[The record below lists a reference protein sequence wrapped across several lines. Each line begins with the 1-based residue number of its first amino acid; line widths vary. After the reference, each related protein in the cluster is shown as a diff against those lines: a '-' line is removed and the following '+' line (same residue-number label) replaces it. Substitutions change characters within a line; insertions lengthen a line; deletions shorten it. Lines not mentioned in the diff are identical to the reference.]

1 MSELKASVSCSPQCA
16 ETDNIKNTDDINPET
31 VQNTNTNIS
40 QVEEGSQN
48 DSDLLKGLLTDNFC
62 HVCEATLIHE
72 SQRMSHYEGKKHAQR
87 VRMYLNSKAKMIK
100 PSQECGGLL
109 RGLSAEKFCELCSMV
124 FSSPTVAKSH
134 YEGKVHAKNMRKTN
148 PPPPGAPVVES
159 TSPVALPSVNTVQNP
174 ISQEQSDTSGLADQE
189 VDLND
194 PNKYC
199 ALCSASFNN
208 PLVAQQHYS
217 GRKHQRNQSRQ
228 EMLDQMGEQSEHVSS
243 LTCPICC
250 LTLSSIEMYQA
261 HMQGNKHF
269 VKEKKVIELCKSQK
283 KVYDSFQDELA
294 DYIQVQK
301 ARGLEPKAGLG
312 TVGQASKVLD
322 ESASEGPLTAEEI
335 PHPGQLMPH
344 PGQLIPRFPPPGF
357 PRPHWHPQFQSQVT
371 QFGFGVTGP
380 VPPYQPGYIPHSR
393 PPFIPGQLYKK
404 GRSPESFSSSSFSG
418 SSSYTSSSSDSSSS
432 YDSRERRRRKRKMRK
447 CGKSKRDQEDG
458 SDMEKRGREGVAER
472 GERKKR
478 QKGDRRGSVEG
489 EDDRN
494 KKWKERRKRDRS
506 SSEDEESRSKRR
518 QSKKSRRHRDGHH
531 EKRRKEEELLEK
543 QEVEVQNEE
552 AQGRMEE
559 HGEER
564 TETKDG
570 KQKHKKEKK
579 KGKEKMNQ
587 EDNRTEEERL
597 WDETI
602 LGVF

>member
-1 MSELKASVSCSPQCA
+1 MSEHEASVSCSPQCA

-40 QVEEGSQN
+40 QVEEGSQS
-48 DSDLLKGLLTDNFC
+48 DSDLLKGLLTDDFC

-72 SQRMSHYEGKKHAQR
+72 SQRVSHYEGKKHAQR
-87 VRMYLNSKAKMIK
+87 VRMYLNNKAKMNK
-100 PSQECGGLL
+100 TSQDCGGLL

-148 PPPPGAPVVES
+148 PPPPGVPILEP
-159 TSPVALPSVNTVQNP
+159 TSPVALPSVNAVQNP
-174 ISQEQSDTSGLADQE
+174 ISQEQSDTSGSADQE
-189 VDLND
+189 VDLDD

-199 ALCSASFNN
+199 TLCSASFNN

-217 GRKHQRNQSRQ
+217 GRKHQRNQARI

-250 LTLSSIEMYQA
+250 LVLSSIEMYQA

-269 VKEKKVIELCKSQK
+269 TKEKKVMDLCKSQK

-301 ARGLEPKAGLG
+301 ARGLEPKAGPGTLG
-312 TVGQASKVLD
+312 KASNVLD
-322 ESASEGPLTAEEI
+322 ESTTEGPLKGEEM
-335 PHPGQLMPH
+335 PPGQLMPC
-344 PGQLIPRFPPPGF
+344 FPPPGF
-357 PRPHWHPQFQSQVT
+357 PRPHWPPQFQSQVQ
-371 QFGFGVTGP
+371 QFGFGVRGP
-380 VPPYQPGYIPHSR
+380 VPHYRPGYMPQSR
-393 PPFIPGQLYKK
+393 PPFIPGHLYKK

-418 SSSYTSSSSDSSSS
+418 SCSYNSSSSDSSSS

-447 CGKSKRDQEDG
+447 RGKSRRDQEDG
-458 SDMEKRGREGVAER
+458 SDTEKRGREGEPER
-472 GERKKR
+472 AERKKR
-478 QKGDRRGSVEG
+478 LKEDRRGSVEG
-489 EDDRN
+489 DEDRN

-518 QSKKSRRHRDGHH
+518 TSKKSRRHGDGLHA
-531 EKRRKEEELLEK
+531 KRQKEEELLEK
-543 QEVEVQNEE
+543 QEVVVQNKE

-559 HGEER
+559 HVEER

>member
-1 MSELKASVSCSPQCA
+1 MSELEASVSCSPQCA
-16 ETDNIKNTDDINPET
+16 ETDNIKNIDDINPET

-40 QVEEGSQN
+40 QVEEGSQS

-72 SQRMSHYEGKKHAQR
+72 SQRVSHYEGKKHAQR
-87 VRMYLNSKAKMIK
+87 VRMYLNNKAKMNK
-100 PSQECGGLL
+100 TSQDCGGLL

-148 PPPPGAPVVES
+148 PPLPGVAVLES
-159 TSPVALPSVNTVQNP
+159 TSPVALPSVNAVQNP
-174 ISQEQSDTSGLADQE
+174 ISQEQSDTSGSADQE
-189 VDLND
+189 VDLDD

-199 ALCSASFNN
+199 TLCSASFNN

-217 GRKHQRNQSRQ
+217 GRKHQRNQART

-250 LTLSSIEMYQA
+250 LALSSIEMYQA

-269 VKEKKVIELCKSQK
+269 TKEKKVMDLCKSQK

-301 ARGLEPKAGLG
+301 ARGLEPKAGPG
-312 TVGQASKVLD
+312 TVGQASHILD
-322 ESASEGPLTAEEI
+322 ESTTEGPLKGEEM
-335 PHPGQLMPH
+335 PHPGQLMPC
-344 PGQLIPRFPPPGF
+344 FPLPGF
-357 PRPHWHPQFQSQVT
+357 PRPHWPPQFQSQVP
-371 QFGFGVTGP
+371 QFGFGVRGP
-380 VPPYQPGYIPHSR
+380 VPHYRPGYMPQSR

-404 GRSPESFSSSSFSG
+404 GRSPETFSSSSFSG
-418 SSSYTSSSSDSSSS
+418 SSSYNSSSSDSSSS
-432 YDSRERRRRKRKMRK
+432 YDSKERRRRKRKMRK
-447 CGKSKRDQEDG
+447 RGKSRRDQEDG
-458 SDMEKRGREGVAER
+458 SDTERRGKEGEAER

-478 QKGDRRGSVEG
+478 LKGDKRGSVER
-489 EDDRN
+489 EEDRN

-518 QSKKSRRHRDGHH
+518 PSKKSRRHGDGQHV
-531 EKRRKEEELLEK
+531 KKQREEELLEK
-543 QEVEVQNEE
+543 QEVVVQNEE

-559 HGEER
+559 HVEER
-564 TETKDG
+564 TETKDS

>member
-1 MSELKASVSCSPQCA
+1 MSELKASVSCFPQCA

-40 QVEEGSQN
+40 QVEEGSQS

-72 SQRMSHYEGKKHAQR
+72 SQRVSHYEGKKHTQR
-87 VRMYLNSKAKMIK
+87 VRMYLNNKANMNKT
-100 PSQECGGLL
+100 SQDSGGLL
-109 RGLSAEKFCELCSMV
+109 RGLSAEKFCELCNMV

-148 PPPPGAPVVES
+148 PPPPGVAVLES
-159 TSPVALPSVNTVQNP
+159 TSPVALPSVNAVQNP

-189 VDLND
+189 VDLSD

-199 ALCSASFNN
+199 TLCSASFNN

-217 GRKHQRNQSRQ
+217 GRKHQRNQART

-250 LTLSSIEMYQA
+250 LALSSIEMYQA

-269 VKEKKVIELCKSQK
+269 TKEKKVMDLCKSQK

-301 ARGLEPKAGLG
+301 ARGLEPKAGPG

-322 ESASEGPLTAEEI
+322 ESTTEGSLIGEE
-335 PHPGQLMPH
+335 MPH
-344 PGQLIPRFPPPGF
+344 LGQIMPCFPPPSF
-357 PRPHWHPQFQSQVT
+357 PRPHWPPQFQSPVP
-371 QFGFGVTGP
+371 QFGFGVRGP
-380 VPPYQPGYIPHSR
+380 VPHYRPGYMPQSR

-404 GRSPESFSSSSFSG
+404 GRSPETCSSSSFSG
-418 SSSYTSSSSDSSSS
+418 SSYNSSSSDSSSS

-447 CGKSKRDQEDG
+447 RGKGRRDQEDG
-458 SDMEKRGREGVAER
+458 SDTERRGREGEAER

-478 QKGDRRGSVEG
+478 LKGDKRGSVER
-489 EDDRN
+489 EEDRN
-494 KKWKERRKRDRS
+494 KKLKERRKRDRS

-518 QSKKSRRHRDGHH
+518 SSKKSRRHGDGQHA
-531 EKRRKEEELLEK
+531 KKQKEEELLEK
-543 QEVEVQNEE
+543 QEVVVRDEE

-559 HGEER
+559 HVEER

-579 KGKEKMNQ
+579 KGKEKTSQ

>member
-1 MSELKASVSCSPQCA
+1 MSELEASVSCSPQCA

-40 QVEEGSQN
+40 QVEEGSQS

-72 SQRMSHYEGKKHAQR
+72 SQRVSHYEGKRHAQR
-87 VRMYLNSKAKMIK
+87 VRMYLNNKAKMNK
-100 PSQECGGLL
+100 TSQDCGGLL

-148 PPPPGAPVVES
+148 PPPPGVALIES
-159 TSPVALPSVNTVQNP
+159 ASPVAPPSVNAVQNP
-174 ISQEQSDTSGLADQE
+174 ISQEQSDTSGSADQE
-189 VDLND
+189 VDLDD

-199 ALCSASFNN
+199 TLCSASFNN

-217 GRKHQRNQSRQ
+217 GRKHQRNQART

-243 LTCPICC
+243 LICPICC
-250 LTLSSIEMYQA
+250 LALSSIEMYQA

-269 VKEKKVIELCKSQK
+269 TKEKKVMDLCKSQK

-301 ARGLEPKAGLG
+301 ARGLEPKAGPG
-312 TVGQASKVLD
+312 TVGQASNVLD
-322 ESASEGPLTAEEI
+322 EGTTEGPLKGEEM
-335 PHPGQLMPH
+335 PHPGQLMPC
-344 PGQLIPRFPPPGF
+344 FPPPGF
-357 PRPHWHPQFQSQVT
+357 PRPHWPPQFQSQVP
-371 QFGFGVTGP
+371 QFGFGVRGP
-380 VPPYQPGYIPHSR
+380 VPHYRPGYMPQSR
-393 PPFIPGQLYKK
+393 PPFAPGQLYKK
-404 GRSPESFSSSSFSG
+404 GRSPESLSSSSFSG
-418 SSSYTSSSSDSSSS
+418 SSSYNSSSSDSSSS

-447 CGKSKRDQEDG
+447 RGKSRRDQEDG
-458 SDMEKRGREGVAER
+458 SDTERRGREGEAER
-472 GERKKR
+472 AERKKR
-478 QKGDRRGSVEG
+478 LKGDSRGSVEG
-489 EDDRN
+489 EEDRN

-518 QSKKSRRHRDGHH
+518 PSKKSRRHGDGQHA
-531 EKRRKEEELLEK
+531 KRQKEEELLEK
-543 QEVEVQNEE
+543 QEVVVQNEE

-559 HGEER
+559 HVEER

-579 KGKEKMNQ
+579 KGKEKTNQ
-587 EDNRTEEERL
+587 EDKRTEEERL